1 MNKILAVSGVVIREL
16 YRRKDFYVLFI
27 LTVLITL
34 LAGSANFFNDH
45 SIVRYLKDNCG
56 ATDSI

>member
-1 MNKILAVSGVVIREL
+1 MNANNILAIASIVIKEL

-34 LAGSANFFNDH
+34 LAGSANFFN
-45 SIVRYLKDNCG
+45 VLREK
-56 ATDSI
+56 